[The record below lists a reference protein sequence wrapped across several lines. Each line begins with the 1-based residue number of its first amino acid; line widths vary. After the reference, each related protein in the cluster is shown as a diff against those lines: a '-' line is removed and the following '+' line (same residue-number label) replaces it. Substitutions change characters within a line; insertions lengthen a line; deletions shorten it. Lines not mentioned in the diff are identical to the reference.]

1 MLGTTFVLG
10 LASGSKTL
18 PQVNPGGQKFAG
30 EYFLR
35 ETLKS
40 YRVRVRHSE
49 LVIDDQDYGRHNV
62 EVTITTFATST
73 VPEYTHKAYFVI
85 ECLLSDT
92 YVEAIDA
99 LSDWAIAT
107 SNSNITKLLGFES

>member
-1 MLGTTFVLG
+1 MLGSTFVLG

-18 PQVNPGGQKFAG
+18 PQVNPGGQRFAG
-30 EYFLR
+30 EYYLR
-35 ETLKS
+35 ETLKD
-40 YRVRVRHSE
+40 YRVRVRHSTLE
-49 LVIDDQDYGRHNV
+49 VDGQTYNRHNV

-73 VPEYTHKAYFVI
+73 TVETYHKAYFVI
-85 ECLLSDT
+85 ELIPNDT
-92 YVEAIDA
+92 SVEPIDA